1 MVGDYLFQSYAAS
14 GTHATTKTDDSA
26 TAFSH
31 NSVYETKTFNGEK
44 HGFDATFYK
53 DLHEVS
59 VMTEYMPTAGQITLA
74 YQINQNIGTSTWTTI
89 FTNSTDN
96 SISHTANNVESG
108 GTALPKDYK
117 EIAFRILATG
127 GAEVTGLRFVED
139 VKEKRYVAD

>member
-1 MVGDYLFQSYAAS
+1 M
-14 GTHATTKTDDSA
+14 TKTDDS
-26 TAFSH
+26 TTGFSH
-31 NSVYETKTFNGEK
+31 NSVYETKTFNGEQ
-44 HGFDATFYK
+44 HGYDATYYK
-53 DLHEVS
+53 DLVEVS

-74 YQINQNIGTSTWTTI
+74 YQINQNIGTSSWTTI

-117 EIAFRILATG
+117 EIAFRILSTG
-127 GAEVTGLRFVED
+127 GAEVTGLSFREE